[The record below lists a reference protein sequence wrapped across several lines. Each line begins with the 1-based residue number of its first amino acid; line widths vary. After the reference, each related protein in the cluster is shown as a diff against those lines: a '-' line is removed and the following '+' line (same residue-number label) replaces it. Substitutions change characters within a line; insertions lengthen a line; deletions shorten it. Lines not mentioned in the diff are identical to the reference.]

1 MCFLIWYIFLFAF
14 RELITKSQIK
24 EAHSQG
30 KSQLQGLSIDRL
42 CLDVSIYS
50 QTDIQFVFIVNS
62 TVLDNIWGGSWGSF
76 DFSVVFLPFKCLKKS
91 FLVSKKLLVCILHG
105 FVSFLQKKIVVFFFL
120 SNASNTFQKNF
131 KIWT

>member
-1 MCFLIWYIFLFAF
+1 MCFLIWYMFLFAF

-62 TVLDNIWGGSWGSF
+62 TVLDNIWGGSWGILTSLQFSF
-76 DFSVVFLPFKCLKKS
+76 LLNVLKKVSWFQRNSWFAFCMVS
-91 FLVSKKLLVCILHG
+91 FHFYKKKLL
-105 FVSFLQKKIVVFFFL
+105 FFFFL